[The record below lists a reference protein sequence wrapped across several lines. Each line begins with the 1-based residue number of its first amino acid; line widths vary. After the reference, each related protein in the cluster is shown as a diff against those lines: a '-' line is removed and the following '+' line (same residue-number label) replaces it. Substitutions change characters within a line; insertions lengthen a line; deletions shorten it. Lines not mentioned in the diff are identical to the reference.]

1 MAGTAGPLGW
11 PSRPS
16 DRSCGPATQG
26 LLSIGE
32 KGFGFDPFQST
43 TVIQGVVGKDG
54 RLTGNLA
61 RQAGDRQDLSV
72 IF

>member
-1 MAGTAGPLGW
+1 
-11 PSRPS
+11 
-16 DRSCGPATQG
+16 

-32 KGFGFDPFQST
+32 KGLGFDPFQST